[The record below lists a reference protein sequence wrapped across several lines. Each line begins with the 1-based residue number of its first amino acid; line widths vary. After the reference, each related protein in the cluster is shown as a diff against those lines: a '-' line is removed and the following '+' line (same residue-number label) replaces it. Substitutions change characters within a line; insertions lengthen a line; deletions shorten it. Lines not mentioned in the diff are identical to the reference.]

1 MMRWLDGITDSMDMS
16 LSKLWELVKD
26 REDWRAVVHG
36 FAKRQTDMTEQL
48 NWTEKVLIRAFKDDW
63 SQISITKTVT
73 MKKFE
78 MWWELP
84 KMWHRDMKWVNA
96 AGKLAP
102 IDSLDARLLQIFSV
116 WKTQHLWSTIK
127 QHISVFSFQTP

>member
-1 MMRWLDGITDSMDMS
+1 MAGWHHRLNRHEFEQALGVGEGQRRLACCSPRVRKESD
-16 LSKLWELVKD
+16 V
-26 REDWRAVVHG
+26 
-36 FAKRQTDMTEQL
+36 TEQL

-63 SQISITKTVT
+63 SQISITKIIT

-78 MWWELP
+78 IWWELP

-102 IDSLDARLLQIFSV
+102 IDSSHARLLQIFSV

>member
-1 MMRWLDGITDSMDMS
+1 MAGWHHLLNGHEFEQALGVGEGQRRLACCSPRVRKESD
-16 LSKLWELVKD
+16 V
-26 REDWRAVVHG
+26 
-36 FAKRQTDMTEQL
+36 TEQL

-63 SQISITKTVT
+63 SQISITKIIT

-78 MWWELP
+78 IWWELP

-102 IDSLDARLLQIFSV
+102 IDSSHARLLQIFSV

>member
-1 MMRWLDGITDSMDMS
+1 MAGWHHLLNGHEFEQALGVGEGQRRLACCSPRVRKESD
-16 LSKLWELVKD
+16 V
-26 REDWRAVVHG
+26 
-36 FAKRQTDMTEQL
+36 TEQL

-63 SQISITKTVT
+63 SQISITKIIT

-78 MWWELP
+78 IWWELP

-102 IDSLDARLLQIFSV
+102 IDSLHARLLQIFSV

>member
-1 MMRWLDGITDSMDMS
+1 MAGWHHRLNGHEFEQALGVGEGQRRLACCSPRVRKESD
-16 LSKLWELVKD
+16 V
-26 REDWRAVVHG
+26 
-36 FAKRQTDMTEQL
+36 TEQL

-63 SQISITKTVT
+63 SQISITKIIT

-78 MWWELP
+78 IWWELP